1 VASAKKQKANLFCIH
16 DFLILIVR
24 EEYVS
29 GVNKKLIYSSPTFF
43 VYSVLYQLKFIFISF
58 FFSLFTF
65 YAKIYRMV
73 FIKSHKFHANIAT

>member
-43 VYSVLYQLKFIFISF
+43 VYSALSIEIYICIF
-58 FFSLFTF
+58 FFLAIHILCKNISYLLSHINFTQ
-65 YAKIYRMV
+65 IR
-73 FIKSHKFHANIAT
+73 IAT